1 MAAGFYNL
9 LLLLAGY
16 SVKEGMEKQTQTGA
30 DEQGGGKDSGKDS
43 GKAAVYA
50 IVLSQFGFAFGMNI
64 VISFM
69 PFYIL
74 DISKYSPARTMVWIG
89 LIMGINSFFMAATA
103 PFWGSMTAKYHPKAL
118 YERVFLVTGIITLLM
133 GFTQS
138 LPLIL
143 ALRIFQGTL
152 GGASTIGIFMVSRL
166 SRREKLASNLSL
178 FQNSITAGQ
187 LLAPPAGAYVVVHMG
202 YVAPFILA
210 AALMAAS
217 LLLCHLYVA
226 DIAPKETPVEAKAS
240 YNKQVLFGWVLSFVA
255 TINLTFLPSILPNI
269 LEGFSLKGNDA
280 LKAAGF
286 IMMGYTATALLGNYL
301 ISNLTPVEKIKKAI
315 VAACLFSA
323 FLQIIMYFSPG
334 VFYFA
339 AVRMLQTGAIAA
351 VISLVLAEFAGEI
364 GGAKIGFLNSARFA
378 GNGAGPLLAT
388 FVLARANLLALYLVI
403 ALSTI
408 GSVLAFLFAER
419 QAGRSKAKAGC

>member
-1 MAAGFYNL
+1 MKILRQAGT
-9 LLLLAGY
+9 GEW
-16 SVKEGMEKQTQTGA
+16 SEGK
-30 DEQGGGKDSGKDS
+30 GGE
-43 GKAAVYA
+43 KAAVYS

-74 DISKYSPARTMVWIG
+74 DISKYSPAKTMVWIG
-89 LIMGINSFFMAATA
+89 LIMGINSFVMAAAA
-103 PFWGSMTAKYHPKAL
+103 PFWGSMTAKYRPKAL
-118 YERVFLVTGIITLLM
+118 YEKVFFITAIITLLM

-143 ALRIFQGTL
+143 ALRIIQGVL
-152 GGASTIGIFMVSRL
+152 GGASTIGLFMVSRL
-166 SRREKLASNLSL
+166 SSREKLAGNLSL

-187 LLAPPAGAYVVVHMG
+187 LLSPPVGAYVVVHMG
-202 YVAPFILA
+202 YVVPFILS

-217 LLLCHLYVA
+217 MLLCHLHVA
-226 DIAPKETPVEAKAS
+226 EVAPKQSDIEGKTS
-240 YNKQVLFGWVLSFVA
+240 FNQQVIFGWVLSFIA
-255 TINLTFLPSILPNI
+255 TVNLTFLPSILPNI
-269 LEGFSLKGNDA
+269 LQRFSLIGDGA

-286 IMMGYTATALLGNYL
+286 IMMGYTATALVGNYL
-301 ISNLTPVEKIKKAI
+301 ISNLTPMAKIKKTI

-323 FLQIIMYFSPG
+323 FLQIVMYFSPG
-334 VFYFA
+334 VLSFA

-351 VISLVLAEFAGEI
+351 VISLVMAEFAGEG

-388 FVLARANLLALYLVI
+388 FVLARGSLLALYIIISLATV
-403 ALSTI
+403 

-419 QAGRSKAKAGC
+419 QVGRTTATKNS